1 MINFSRAELDES
13 NAEMLN
19 NMNNQ
24 TNVTMERDVPEE
36 ANETPDLQEIPE
48 SPHEIAQN
56 EYPTDDEPDRKVE
69 QKFVQELEADG
80 G

>member
-1 MINFSRAELDES
+1 MINCSQAELDES

-36 ANETPDLQEIPE
+36 ANETPDL
-48 SPHEIAQN
+48 
-56 EYPTDDEPDRKVE
+56 
-69 QKFVQELEADG
+69 
-80 G
+80 